1 MIFKKSAMC
10 LALMLMSV
18 GAMADEVVNARY
30 ETVQCALPCKAEEA
44 KHVQWWLMRET
55 NQVEIRNLYQNGEPA
70 HHSSLWLKKPAGQM
84 NYVYL
89 MHDERRAID
98 YADVDLKLL
107 SIKTDEQFWQLKSQ
121 LVTDSELASLQKVD
135 AEAATQYG
143 YPVEKYTGSLGD
155 GIRTEIWW
163 IPALKLP
170 YKVAY
175 TYPQHSVSIQLQ
187 SLQPAMQSGLP
198 VEIAPSTSLTALTN
212 YQHVDYADLGDMEH
226 NPSEMQWLA
235 KAHGAPGLQAHS
247 H

>member
-1 MIFKKSAMC
+1 MFKKTVACVSLLWVSA
-10 LALMLMSV
+10 SV
-18 GAMADEVVNARY
+18 MAGDIVNARY
-30 ETVQCALPCKAEEA
+30 ETVQCVSPCQADEA
-44 KHVQWWLMRET
+44 KHGQWWLMRET
-55 NQVEIRNLYQNGEPA
+55 NQVEIRSLYQNGEPA

-121 LVTDSELASLQKVD
+121 LVTDAELASLQKISG
-135 AEAATQYG
+135 ESETQYG
-143 YPVEKYTGSLGD
+143 YPIEKYVGTLGE
-155 GIRTEIWW
+155 GIRSEIWW

-170 YKVAY
+170 YKIAY
-175 TYPQHSVSIQLQ
+175 TYPKHTVQIQLQ
-187 SLQPAMQSGLP
+187 SLQPTARVGQSALE
-198 VEIAPSTSLTALTN
+198 VAPSTSLTALSN
-212 YQHVDYADLGDMEH
+212 YQHVDYADIGDMEH

>member
-1 MIFKKSAMC
+1 MRFKQAAGC
-10 LALMLMSV
+10 LALLWMSA
-18 GAMADEVVNARY
+18 GAMAGDVVNARY
-30 ETVQCALPCKAEEA
+30 ETVQCASPCKVEDA
-44 KHVQWWLMRET
+44 KHVQWWLMRDT

-70 HHSSLWLKKPAGQM
+70 HHSSLWQKMPAGQM
-84 NYVYL
+84 HYVYL

-135 AEAATQYG
+135 VTSATQYG
-143 YPVEKYTGSLGD
+143 YPVEKYEGTLGN
-155 GIRTEIWW
+155 GIRSEVWW

-175 TYPQHSVSIQLQ
+175 TYPQHTVNIELQ
-187 SLQPAMQSGLP
+187 SLQPAAKSTQA
-198 VEIAPSTSLTALTN
+198 VEVAPGTSLTALTN